1 MAPLATDRERAL
13 GQHLRSV
20 PILKDYVDDKIIE
33 QLRNRVDLVEYE
45 QRHFILRSQGGFD
58 RQHQP

>member
-1 MAPLATDRERAL
+1 MRDA
-13 GQHLRSV
+13 QHLMPLCQLTHPRANSV
-20 PILKDYVDDKIIE
+20 SNFAADVSVDF
-33 QLRNRVDLVEYE
+33 VEYE